1 MSVETV
7 NVNLVSKKYKRKF
20 LLHLNIT
27 KLLVQNKLIVFNNY
41 LVFQSGI
48 PINRM
53 VYKLLKK
60 QLFNKISKN

>member
-53 VYKLLKK
+53 VFKLLKK

>member
-1 MSVETV
+1 VSVETV

-53 VYKLLKK
+53 VFKLLKK

>member
-27 KLLVQNKLIVFNNY
+27 KLLGQNKLIVFNNY

-53 VYKLLKK
+53 VFKLLKK

>member
-20 LLHLNIT
+20 LLHLIIT
-27 KLLVQNKLIVFNNY
+27 KLLGQNKLIVFNNY

-53 VYKLLKK
+53 VFKLLKK

>member
-7 NVNLVSKKYKRKF
+7 NVNLVCKKYKKKF
-20 LLHLNIT
+20 LLNLIIT
-27 KLLVQNKLIVFNNY
+27 KLLGQNKSIVFNNY

>member
-1 MSVETV
+1 METV

-27 KLLVQNKLIVFNNY
+27 KLLGQNKLIVFNNY
-41 LVFQSGI
+41 HVFQSGI

-53 VYKLLKK
+53 VFKLLKK